1 MTPCLICYRLDSSM
15 PYDSEL
21 IWAWVQRH
29 EGLVSV
35 RGDCV
40 DFWIDP
46 QYSSLLV
53 LAWPLLRRRP
63 DWDYV

>member
-1 MTPCLICYRLDSSM
+1 MS
-15 PYDSEL
+15 YDSEL